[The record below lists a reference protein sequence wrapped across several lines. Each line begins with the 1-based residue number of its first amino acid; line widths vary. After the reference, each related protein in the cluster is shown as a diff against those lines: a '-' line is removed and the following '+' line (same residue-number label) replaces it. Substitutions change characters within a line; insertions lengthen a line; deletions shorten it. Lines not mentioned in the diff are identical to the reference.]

1 MYASWEW
8 IPLLLALG
16 IALFLRPWRMLRR
29 TELLT
34 PLLASLVI
42 VPWVWAMPRPH
53 TMPLQLTLTF
63 SGIIL
68 LTLGWP
74 LAIPVFCLIAIISG
88 LLAPA
93 PVAQLMADAFWL
105 GVLPATFAM
114 LLGALVRRY
123 LGPNIFVYT
132 LGRGFFTTVA
142 SVFAAA
148 LLSEWAGYHLPNID
162 PSLTTIA
169 HWLIA
174 WGDGFMTGLLSAIF
188 VAFRPQWLATWS
200 DELYLRSS

>member
-1 MYASWEW
+1 MTLLVTGAAGFIGAHTCQALAAAGLSP
-8 IPLLLALG
+8 IPLGPKEGLAFING
-16 IALFLRPWRMLRR
+16 TQFSTAFAL
-29 TELLT
+29 
-34 PLLASLVI
+34 A
-42 VPWVWAMPRPH
+42 
-53 TMPLQLTLTF
+53 
-63 SGIIL
+63 
-68 LTLGWP
+68 
-74 LAIPVFCLIAIISG
+74 G
-88 LLAPA
+88 L
-93 PVAQLMADAFWL
+93 F
-105 GVLPATFAM
+105 
-114 LLGALVRRY
+114 GAE
-123 LGPNIFVYT
+123 
-132 LGRGFFTTVA
+132 